1 MSFLSIIRLGGFH
14 FKTIMI
20 KTTIIF
26 VVTDFYQRVIF
37 KNTLNTPA
45 KRGTRAISKTHKQ
58 NYLDLSNIYNILQ

>member
-1 MSFLSIIRLGGFH
+1 
-14 FKTIMI
+14 MI

-45 KRGTRAISKTHKQ
+45 KRGTRAIGKTHKQ
-58 NYLDLSNIYNILQ
+58 NYLDLSNIYKILQ